1 MNNSSHQFRA
11 SSLSTHTLST
21 PVQKSTIYFELI
33 IPLRRSLLARPTI
46 FKPLVNANGEAL
58 TIEGKRRGEMFRPE
72 GSIDFFARNE
82 YKRRERERER
92 KSMKQ
97 IPRGAVSTVPFYVIT
112 RNQCP
117 LFPFIPLAF
126 VGKRGRGKT
135 CSKGGNEERGN
146 YRVVRIIVRYRR

>member
-1 MNNSSHQFRA
+1 MNNSPHQFRA
-11 SSLSTHTLST
+11 SSTLST

-33 IPLRRSLLARPTI
+33 IPLRRSLLPRPTI
-46 FKPLVNANGEAL
+46 FKPLVNADGEAL

-82 YKRRERERER
+82 YKRRERER
-92 KSMKQ
+92 KSMKR

>member
-1 MNNSSHQFRA
+1 MNNSPHQFRA
-11 SSLSTHTLST
+11 SSTLST

-33 IPLRRSLLARPTI
+33 IPLRRSLLPRPTI
-46 FKPLVNANGEAL
+46 FKPLVNADGEAL

-72 GSIDFFARNE
+72 GSIDFFTRNE
-82 YKRRERERER
+82 YKRRERER
-92 KSMKQ
+92 KSMKR